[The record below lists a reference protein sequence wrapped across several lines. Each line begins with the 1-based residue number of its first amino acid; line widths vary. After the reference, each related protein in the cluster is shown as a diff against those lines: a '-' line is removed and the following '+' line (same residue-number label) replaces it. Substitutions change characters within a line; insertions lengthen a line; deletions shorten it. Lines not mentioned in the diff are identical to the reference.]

1 MQTLFSLQTCTRFWD
16 HSRASK
22 QILLSFQARCNH
34 FLTLPGCLWHS
45 NIFSSSTVGPLITG
59 TGIPV
64 YPGSSPYE
72 VLYWGAT
79 AQPSDALPDGVST
92 GRPVTI
98 RRGTAQLNHSGRKA
112 VPCPRGRLGNTCAT
126 EAARAWAFLPASL
139 GGSERSAHS
148 SDTHWVTGR
157 GPPLRGAQFS
167 LA

>member
-34 FLTLPGCLWHS
+34 FLTLPGCLCHS

-79 AQPSDALPDGVST
+79 AQPSDARPARWGFHRATRDHQTWHCPAQPQREKSCPLPP
-92 GRPVTI
+92 RPTWEHVCN
-98 RRGTAQLNHSGRKA
+98 RSRAG
-112 VPCPRGRLGNTCAT
+112 LG
-126 EAARAWAFLPASL
+126 L
-139 GGSERSAHS
+139 S
-148 SDTHWVTGR
+148 SC
-157 GPPLRGAQFS
+157 
-167 LA
+167 LAGWQ